1 MSTFM
6 LKDYSLFSE
15 ILYSLK
21 VYSPAKFVL
30 GETDN
35 KSDPLYIWWP
45 FWYLKNSF
53 MIQPS
58 YPLRQNTPNFW
69 FLFMWHYFHIPA
81 SCLSCSGDKLGCHHL
96 YEVCSQKWT
105 QPLDNQSWG
114 AQGALGLSCFS
125 PALTEPLVLVNS
137 CLCPDSHSSVAA
149 STDKYSRWH
158 SS

>member
-1 MSTFM
+1 M
-6 LKDYSLFSE
+6 LRSFNVIWSNSSFSITISGYLNGSLFFYVNIHVYSLFSE

-35 KSDPLYIWWP
+35 NSDPLYIWWP
-45 FWYLKNSF
+45 FWYLKNYF
-53 MIQPS
+53 MIQSS
-58 YPLRQNTPNFW
+58 YLLRQNTPNFW

-105 QPLDNQSWG
+105 QSLDNQSWG
-114 AQGALGLSCFS
+114 AQGALVIVLLSAQLLLS
-125 PALTEPLVLVNS
+125 P
-137 CLCPDSHSSVAA
+137 
-149 STDKYSRWH
+149 
-158 SS
+158 